1 MGGTLRNVPIGSG
14 RRKSKTVS
22 GKDHEKGG
30 FVALETQQGLG
41 VYGTFRNVLDPL
53 FAYGGMV
60 NPGKAHTL
68 GTAFTFPCASLDS
81 MNSNLGQQE
90 AQEDNTPSGATSKD
104 EEDSQ
109 GTSGDHGRTLDL
121 EKAVMCEPCIGRN
134 ELSKAVFISEDGSV
148 EGRRVKLKTS
158 SKNVR
163 KAVVGGANFQ
173 QYRPS
178 QTASAGKSCPSTSA
192 GGQECLQLT
201 NAWIN
206 VPWTVA
212 QQASQQAALDGADG
226 QAQPAGMG
234 MAVSA
239 RNGED
244 KDPSLMASANGTEA
258 DWYSLAALA
267 AMNQQVAAV
276 MAAATVNGVLNGTQ
290 GGVGAQ
296 NPAGYSSL
304 PQQAQASHTS
314 QVHAQAAHAQ
324 LQAHIQA
331 QAQTQVH
338 SAHAQA
344 QMQAQAQAQS
354 QVQEQAAQAALR
366 LQAAQAMSQVALAGW
381 GQGHV
386 PYWPGMWNP
395 YGHWPSSSVRYVF
408 LTPHCYSGSKDK

>member
-14 RRKSKTVS
+14 RRKSKTAS
-22 GKDHEKGG
+22 GKDHEKAG
-30 FVALETQQGLG
+30 FVTLETQQGLG

-60 NPGKAHTL
+60 NAGKAHTL

-90 AQEDNTPSGATSKD
+90 AQDDDTPSGGTSKD

-109 GTSGDHGRTLDL
+109 GTSGDPGRTLDL
-121 EKAVMCEPCIGRN
+121 EKAVMCEPCIGRSD
-134 ELSKAVFISEDGSV
+134 LSKAVFISEDGSV
-148 EGRRVKLKTS
+148 DGRRVKLKTS
-158 SKNVR
+158 SKSTR

-178 QTASAGKSCPSTSA
+178 QTASAGKSCPSTA
-192 GGQECLQLT
+192 AAAQECLQLT

-206 VPWTVA
+206 VPWAVA
-212 QQASQQAALDGADG
+212 QQASQQVALDTSDG
-226 QAQPAGMG
+226 QPQPCAMS

-239 RNGED
+239 RNAEE
-244 KDPSLMASANGTEA
+244 KDPNLMASASGAEA
-258 DWYSLAALA
+258 DWYSIAALA

-276 MAAATVNGVLNGTQ
+276 MAAATVNGVLGGTQ
-290 GGVGAQ
+290 GGIGAQ
-296 NPAGYSSL
+296 NSAGYSSL
-304 PQQAQASHTS
+304 PQQAQTPHTS

-324 LQAHIQA
+324 LQAQIQA

-344 QMQAQAQAQS
+344 QLQVQAQS
-354 QVQEQAAQAALR
+354 QVQEQAAQAVLR

-381 GQGHV
+381 GQGHM

-395 YGHWPSSSVRYVF
+395 YGHWPSSSVR
-408 LTPHCYSGSKDK
+408 